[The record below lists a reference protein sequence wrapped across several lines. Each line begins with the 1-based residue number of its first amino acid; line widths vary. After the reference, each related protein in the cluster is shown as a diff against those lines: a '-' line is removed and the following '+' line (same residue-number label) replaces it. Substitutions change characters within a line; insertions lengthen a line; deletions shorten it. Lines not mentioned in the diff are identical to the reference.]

1 MQKLKDIKQEI
12 LQQHRQLAFNR
23 RELNLRRKEL
33 KETVRQVLQ
42 SKTVLLSTF
51 AAGLALG
58 WVSQSARGFH
68 AHHAHRGN
76 APLLK
81 GLGQWL
87 SPVKGVLWSGLI
99 KTVTGYTSDKIGGKF
114 TGELHEHYDK

>member
-1 MQKLKDIKQEI
+1 MHKLKDIQQEI
-12 LQQHRQLAFNR
+12 LQQHRQLSFNR

-33 KETVRQVLQ
+33 QQRLRQSLQ
-42 SKTVLLSTF
+42 SKTALVSTF
-51 AAGLALG
+51 AAGLLLG
-58 WVSQSARGFH
+58 WVSQSARSFH
-68 AHHAHRGN
+68 AHSGN

-99 KTVTGYTSDKIGGKF
+99 KTVTGYSNGRIS
-114 TGELHEHYDK
+114 GEPHEHYDQ

>member
-1 MQKLKDIKQEI
+1 MHKLKDIKREI
-12 LQQHRQLAFNR
+12 LQQHRQLSFNR

-33 KETVRQVLQ
+33 QETVRQALQ

-51 AAGLALG
+51 AAGLLLG
-58 WVSQSARGFH
+58 WVSRSARGFP
-68 AHHAHRGN
+68 AHRGN

-81 GLGQWL
+81 GLGRWL

-99 KTVTGYTSDKIGGKF
+99 KTVTGYTSDKIGDKLG
-114 TGELHEHYDK
+114 GEMHEHYDQ